1 MQQEPGNALSGQ
13 ATGPGALSP
22 AAFDDH
28 GAGGLVPSGQRL
40 RFIVCGSV
48 DDGKSTLIGR
58 LLWDTKSVADDHRAA
73 LVAKGSRQN
82 DLSLPDF
89 GLLLDGLKAEQE
101 QGITIDVAYRYFQ
114 TERRAFIVADTPGH
128 EQYTRNMATGAS
140 TADLAVLLV
149 DARAGLLEQ
158 TRRHAAIVN
167 LMGIRQIILAVNKID
182 LVGYDKAVFDRI
194 ERAFRAYADLLGDF
208 RITAIPISA
217 LKGENIVDVG
227 PDVLGWYD
235 GPTLVEALESAE
247 PAAQSR
253 LPFRMPIQR
262 VSRPGESFRGYQGT
276 IAAGVLAAGDRVAV
290 AHSGETVTVTR
301 IVTYDGDLTQAGAGD
316 AVTLVFDRPVDA
328 ARGDIL
334 AAPDAPPLAGRAF
347 AATVVSL
354 QANGLSD
361 GARLLLK
368 AAGRIKRVRLRV
380 SEVYDL
386 GTGKWLPSS
395 TLPVNAIGR
404 IRLQFDEDQHFDR
417 FADCRETGAFI
428 LIDPQSNATLAG
440 GMILDLTT
448 AETVANDRVTLSLPR
463 DLAELLL
470 AQPAAQARRGEITLI
485 P

>member
-1 MQQEPGNALSGQ
+1 MGAALKLPVE
-13 ATGPGALSP
+13 AIARAAAP
-22 AAFDDH
+22 AIAPR
-28 GAGGLVPSGQRL
+28 AGSLL
-40 RFIVCGSV
+40 RFITCGSV

-58 LLWDTKSVADDHRAA
+58 ILYEAGAVFEDHLEALDRDSRKFGTNGQDRDFALLV
-73 LVAKGSRQN
+73 
-82 DLSLPDF
+82 
-89 GLLLDGLKAEQE
+89 DGLAAERE
-101 QGITIDVAYRYFQ
+101 QGITIDVAYRYFS
-114 TERRAFIVADTPGH
+114 TSCRHFIVADTPGH

-194 ERAFRAYADLLGDF
+194 ERAFRAYAGLLGDF

-235 GPTLVEALESAE
+235 GPTLVEALEAAE
-247 PAAQSR
+247 PAARSR

-262 VSRPGESFRGYQGT
+262 VSRPGERFRGYQGT
-276 IAAGVLAAGDRVAV
+276 IAAGALAAGDRIVV
-290 AHSGETVTVTR
+290 AHSGEEVTVTR
-301 IVTYDGDLTQAGAGD
+301 IVTYDGDIGQAEAGD
-316 AVTLVFDRPVDA
+316 AVTLAFDRPVDA

-334 AAPDAPPLAGRAF
+334 ALPGSLPLAGKGF

-354 QANGLSD
+354 QTRGLTD

-368 AAGRIKRVRLRV
+368 AAGRVKRVRLRV

-386 GTGKWLPSS
+386 TTGEWTPSP

-404 IRLQFDEDQHFDR
+404 IRIRFDEDQHFDR

-428 LIDPQSNATLAG
+428 LIDPQTNATLAG
-440 GMILDLTT
+440 GMVLDLAA
-448 AETVANDRVTLSLPR
+448 AEEASGDRVTLSLPR

-470 AQPAAQARRGEITLI
+470 AQPAARARRGEITVTAE